1 MEIVL
6 QKCKNVRK
14 FIIEFQEEKIQFL
27 SNFSKILLC
36 LTNKFCRIA
45 ALKDKKSKKNQVN

>member
-14 FIIEFQEEKIQFL
+14 FINKFQEEKIQFL
-27 SNFSKILLC
+27 SNSSKILLC
-36 LTNKFCRIA
+36 LANKFCRIT
-45 ALKDKKSKKNQVN
+45 ALQDKKLKKNQVN

>member
-14 FIIEFQEEKIQFL
+14 FINKFREEKIQFL
-27 SNFSKILLC
+27 PNSSKILLC
-36 LTNKFCRIA
+36 LANKFCRIM
-45 ALKDKKSKKNQVN
+45 ALQDKKLKKN

>member
-14 FIIEFQEEKIQFL
+14 FINKFQEEKIQFL
-27 SNFSKILLC
+27 FNSSKILLY
-36 LTNKFCRIA
+36 LGNKFCRITV
-45 ALKDKKSKKNQVN
+45 LKDEKLKKNQVN